1 MKKTILAFFCTLL
14 FLGNGLLAQSPEPT
28 TFVLTNEGGLIDD
41 LISAGYGESSLYGA
55 LVALEPTSGGV
66 INTEFL
72 ETLAACPAGSEI
84 FTAALHNY
92 SDSANWPVC
101 INSDGTVRTQPIY
114 ARDYFQKE
122 GYETYPNPYQPGTGR
137 ELFTRATS
145 PEYYIEAGSSVSGS
159 GERVYYH
166 AFAIAW
172 SLDKTPSTIVLSNE
186 SPGYLI
192 DNLIEAGHGGKSL
205 YEVLQLLQSDSGGA
219 IPEQYMDALAACPPG
234 SDIFTAPLS
243 VFADPENNP
252 ICINS
257 DGTLHV
263 AGVFAHY
270 YSGKTGYADSQGSP
284 IDACFPIFTQ
294 ATGPDYYID
303 SGSSNIPGNPS
314 YQTFTIIWGQAA
326 EEDLYRVTARVDGGH
341 GTVSPTS
348 ARLNPGQSLTLT
360 LSPNAGYSVASIRD
374 NGREM
379 SPDTRYIIE
388 DIRED
393 HQVVVAFANETPA
406 VRIEQPLDG
415 ATVSGSVQVVAQATD
430 DLGVEEMTLSV
441 DGSVIGRKRLTKSK
455 SRGEATLFTAEDGRS
470 VTFSWD
476 CTGYAMGDHTLTV
489 TATDAAGASSSDL
502 VTVSLQNLQLGLS
515 AERKT
520 VRAWS
525 ISRDYAQ
532 LTLSVQ
538 NAEDR
543 IAAYR
548 LLRRQDSGAYAAV
561 AAFSP
566 AQLANAS
573 LFYHDKY
580 LEKNQTYTYRLEAL
594 DASGQ
599 LLAQSN
605 EVTL

>member
-1 MKKTILAFFCTLL
+1 MKKSILAFFCTLL
-14 FLGNGLLAQSPEPT
+14 FLGTGLSAQSPEPT

-41 LISAGYGESSLYGA
+41 LISAGYGEGSLYEA
-55 LVALEPTSGGV
+55 LLALQPASGGV
-66 INTEFL
+66 ISSTFLNTL
-72 ETLAACPAGSEI
+72 SACPAGSEI
-84 FTAALHNY
+84 FTAKLSYFAGLN
-92 SDSANWPVC
+92 NPVC
-101 INSDGTVRTQPIY
+101 VNSDGTFAIQPIF
-114 ARDYFQKE
+114 ARDFFQE
-122 GYETYPNPYQPGTGR
+122 TGYQTYPNPYTLSDGQ
-137 ELFTRATS
+137 ELFTRATA
-145 PEYYIEAGSSVSGS
+145 PEYYLDAGAAPG
-159 GERVYYH
+159 GGRYQ

-172 SLDKTPSTIVLSNE
+172 SLDKTPTTIVLSNE

-205 YEVLQLLQSDSGGA
+205 YEVLQLLQPDSGGA
-219 IPEQYMDALAACPPG
+219 IPQAFLDTLAACPAG
-234 SDIFTAPLS
+234 SEVFTATLTQIQHP
-243 VFADPENNP
+243 ANNP

-257 DGTLHV
+257 DGTLV
-263 AGVFAHY
+263 VLPIYGQD
-270 YSGKTGYADSQGSP
+270 YSGETGYQDNPGSP
-284 IDACFPIFTQ
+284 IGGCATIFTM
-294 ATGPDYYID
+294 ATNSDFYID

-476 CTGYAMGDHTLTV
+476 CTGYTMGDHTLTV
-489 TATDAAGASSSDL
+489 TATDAAGASSSDS
-502 VTVSLQNLQLGLS
+502 VTVSLQNLQLSLS

-525 ISRDYAQ
+525 IRRDYADIA
-532 LTLSVQ
+532 LSVQ
-538 NAEDR
+538 NPESR

-548 LLRRQDSGAYAAV
+548 LLRRTGSGAFIPIAT
-561 AAFSP
+561 FNP
-566 AQLANAS
+566 GQLTTGV
-573 LFYHDKY
+573 LTHQDKY
-580 LEKNQTYTYRLEAL
+580 LEKNQAYTYRLEAL